1 MNDTITTM
9 LESEIPYQDP
19 TARWGTLS
27 TLYAQAI
34 DTHIPKQ
41 TLQPKQPWIT
51 QTTLNLLERRGQ
63 LRQQGDLA
71 QVAELNKTI
80 RKAAKL
86 DKRKWLEE
94 RLSTDDWR
102 PITNLKKPFPHK
114 AFTLING
121 HYRAGTAQEQ
131 RGNFRYSSS
140 HQTMAG
146 SRATARTRHH
156 TYLSE
161 SSDHF

>member
-1 MNDTITTM
+1 M
-9 LESEIPYQDP
+9 LESDIPYQDP

-63 LRQQGDLA
+63 HQQHGDLA
-71 QVAELNKTI
+71 QVAELHKTI
-80 RKAAKL
+80 RKATKF

-94 RLSTDDWR
+94 QLSTGDWR

-114 AFTLING
+114 ALTLTDTTG
-121 HYRAGTAQEQ
+121 P
-131 RGNFRYSSS
+131 
-140 HQTMAG
+140 
-146 SRATARTRHH
+146 
-156 TYLSE
+156 
-161 SSDHF
+161 